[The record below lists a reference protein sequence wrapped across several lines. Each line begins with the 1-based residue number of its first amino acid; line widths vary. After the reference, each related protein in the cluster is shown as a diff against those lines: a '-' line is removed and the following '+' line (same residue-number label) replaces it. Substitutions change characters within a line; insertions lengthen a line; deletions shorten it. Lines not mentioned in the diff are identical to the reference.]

1 MTAPPPHPLTARE
14 KFTIGQRVKL
24 SAEGIALFSSRG
36 GPVYGEVV
44 GFARAALHVV
54 RVVKDG
60 NRAASAYHMD
70 YWTGAE

>member
-24 SAEGIALFSSRG
+24 SAEGLALFSSRG

-44 GFARAALHVV
+44 GFAR
-54 RVVKDG
+54 RP
-60 NRAASAYHMD
+60 
-70 YWTGAE
+70 

>member
-1 MTAPPPHPLTARE
+1 MTAPPPHRMTARD

-24 SAEGIALFSSRG
+24 SSEGLALFSAGRDT
-36 GPVYGEVV
+36 VFGEVV
-44 GFARAALHVV
+44 GFSHRAPAIV

-60 NRAASAYHMD
+60 NRTASAFHMD

>member
-1 MTAPPPHPLTARE
+1 MTAPPPHRMTARD

-24 SAEGIALFSSRG
+24 SSAGLAIFGVTGRSI
-36 GPVYGEVV
+36 YGEVV
-44 GFARAALHVV
+44 GFGRTALHVV